1 MGITDAPTDQLGV
14 HMNGSRYFL
23 NPLALGYLLVVAA
36 VLGWVGVDALF
47 VEHADASLAAVWAFL
62 VTAPASLLFVMLPGA
77 LAWAGIVVG
86 AVVNA
91 AVLGAVYRSITDRRL
106 RPTA

>member
-1 MGITDAPTDQLGV
+1 
-14 HMNGSRYFL
+14 MNRSRYFL

-47 VEHADASLAAVWAFL
+47 VDHADASLAGVWAFL
-62 VTAPASLLFVMLPGA
+62 VTAPASLLFVMLPGVW
-77 LAWAGIVVG
+77 AWAGIAVG

-91 AVLGAVYRSITDRRL
+91 AALGAAYRSVSGRGL